1 MPEPLGSWMNYERGD
16 LLSRSAVC
24 YSIVMIATRLPRWGD
39 QTMSSK
45 RELEAEIR
53 NKLSMPL
60 VVLDMMRNERKVS
73 REKIEL
79 AINNLKTILQLLQA
93 DQKRSSIPPRAK
105 S

>member
-1 MPEPLGSWMNYERGD
+1 MGK
-16 LLSRSAVC
+16 V
-24 YSIVMIATRLPRWGD
+24 
-39 QTMSSK
+39 MSSK

-60 VVLDMMRNERKVS
+60 VVLDLMREERKVS

-79 AINNLKTILQLLQA
+79 AVNNLKAILQLLQA
-93 DQKRSSIPPRAK
+93 DQKKSSIPPRAK